1 MAIKVLCYPDPIT
14 YEQGLKVQESLVSEK
29 KAGSL
34 TSDYLMILEHH
45 PVITIGSTGSF
56 KNVLVSE
63 KYLRRRGI
71 ALYTSDRGGD
81 VTYHGPGQI
90 VGYPIID
97 LNKYQVDPGW
107 YVHRLEEMLKRTI
120 GYFGLDGSSIPH
132 YPGVW
137 VKGNKI
143 AAIGVSI
150 KNGISSHGFALNVQ
164 PNLKHFS
171 LIVPCGL
178 KTKEATSMHSLL
190 GSDCPS
196 TEEVKKVLINEF
208 LNVFT
213 I

>member
-1 MAIKVLCYPDPIT
+1 MAIEVLSYPDLVS
-14 YEQGLKVQESLVSEK
+14 YEQGLKLQESFVSQK

-45 PVITIGSTGSF
+45 PVITIGSTGSID
-56 KNVLVSE
+56 NVLVSE
-63 KYLRRRGI
+63 KYLKCQGI
-71 ALYTSDRGGD
+71 ELYTSDRGGN
-81 VTYHGPGQI
+81 VTYHGPGQL

-107 YVHRLEEMLKRTI
+107 YVCRLEELLKRTI
-120 GYFGLDGSSIPH
+120 GYFGLEGSCIPH

-137 VKGNKI
+137 VNGKKI

-178 KTKEATSMHSLL
+178 KTKEATSMHSIL

-208 LNVFT
+208 LKVFK